1 MMQNGRSERDLR
13 LQLLALYLL
22 FVIPIFAL
30 TIFFYYNA
38 GQRLRGDVAAADLS
52 LARAIALETDAMLL
66 KAKDAVE
73 AFAKAPAVIQADP
86 AGMESAFTAGA
97 AARQDINLFYRL
109 SGQGIMLY
117 HYPTSPRS
125 TVGQDFSFR
134 DYFQIARA
142 TGQHV
147 FSKGR
152 ISPTTGRPVVTSV
165 MPVFV
170 QGRFDGVVA
179 TNLELQRLSETIAR
193 ISLQLPDSKGIKII
207 IVDATGQVI
216 AHSEPDHLLQNVA
229 DTLPGVTK
237 VLLGQEG
244 SLTVPDAD
252 QTEWLYTYT
261 PVPNANW
268 GVIVQRSG
276 QLAFASLDLLQRGII
291 ISLVLFGLGALF
303 FWVVLSNRVINPL
316 EKLTRY
322 GAGVDRETLAAEL
335 DRELIL
341 PISQRPDQIGRLTR
355 ALLRAEHHIRLRLM
369 ELTTLNKTG
378 AAVVATLDS
387 QQVIDNILNEVQR
400 LLAVHQCALLVV
412 NEDTQQLELRASR
425 GLSRNYPTKVDLTDA
440 CQRLPAC
447 RAIITGRPIQVP
459 DIETEPNFAPMVAVA
474 RTEGY
479 RSVLAIPLNAPHTPR
494 AALAIY
500 RADIHHFSEQEIDLV
515 ASFANFAAIALEHAT
530 LFSLT
535 DAELQQRVRF
545 LSALNRVGRTVS
557 QSLMIDDVLSNAMEA
572 VFEVMP
578 ADACWIYL
586 QRETEDF
593 LRLRAQR
600 GFPDSVLEQVRQ
612 QRVEYGQGIIGKV
625 AQGGRPLLLEGREL
639 QGDEW
644 QREPIIAEGD
654 WQAVAVA
661 PLLAKETIIGV
672 VGMATRTDQTFTA
685 AEVELL
691 EAIGDQ
697 IAIAVVNAR
706 LYRRSREVATLE
718 ERNRV
723 AREIH
728 DTLAQG
734 FTGILVQLQAAERL
748 SLKHPEKAVQSLQEA
763 RDLARQSLQEARRSV
778 FNLRPTA
785 LEHHTLDRVL
795 AHDVQRFEKESGI
808 RAEFV
813 LEGYPSLL
821 HPDVEQN
828 LYRITQEALTN
839 IRRHAQ
845 ANRVNVTLSFEPG
858 IVALS
863 IIDDGIGLNG
873 RGSGSEPVISGRT
886 RNGQDGRT
894 GRLADLSTGGFG
906 LVGIRERVHLMNGKI
921 AIESPSTGGT
931 RIKVV
936 IPK

>member
-1 MMQNGRSERDLR
+1 MFQKGRSERDLR

-22 FVIPIFAL
+22 FVIPIFTL
-30 TIFFYYNA
+30 TIIFSYNA
-38 GQRLRGDVAAADLS
+38 SRRLRGDVAAADLS

-86 AGMESAFTAGA
+86 VGMESAFTAGA

-109 SGQGIMLY
+109 SNEGIMLY

-134 DYFQIARA
+134 TYFQQARA

-170 QGRFDGVVA
+170 EGRFDGVVA
-179 TNLELQRLSETIAR
+179 TNLELQRLAETIKQ
-193 ISLQLPDSKGIKII
+193 ISLQLTQSEGIRII
-207 IVDATGQVI
+207 IVDASGQVI
-216 AHSEPDHLLQNVA
+216 GHSEPENLLQNVA
-229 DTLPGVTK
+229 GTLPGVEA
-237 VLLGQEG
+237 VLSGKEG
-244 SLTVPDAD
+244 SLTAPDAN
-252 QTEWLYTYT
+252 QIEWLYTYT
-261 PVPNANW
+261 PVPIADW

-276 QLAFASLDLLQRGII
+276 QLAFASLDSLQRGLI
-291 ISLVLFGLGALF
+291 ISLALFGLGALL
-303 FWVVLSNRVINPL
+303 FWVILSRWVINPV
-316 EKLTRY
+316 EQLTRY
-322 GAGVDRETLAAEL
+322 GAGVGREASAL
-335 DRELIL
+335 DRERERVL
-341 PISQRPDQIGRLTR
+341 PISRRSDQIGRLSR

-369 ELTTLNKTG
+369 ELTTLNKTS

-387 QQVIDNILNEVQR
+387 RQVIDNILNEVQR
-400 LLAVHQCALLVV
+400 LLSVNRCALLVV
-412 NEDTQQLELRASR
+412 NEETQQLELRASR
-425 GLSRNYPTKVDLTDA
+425 GLSEEYPTKLDMTDVY
-440 CQRLPAC
+440 QRLPAF
-447 RAIITGRPIQVP
+447 RAIITGQPIQVP
-459 DIETEPNFAPMVAVA
+459 DIEAEPDFAPLLAVA
-474 RTEGY
+474 RIEGY
-479 RSVLAIPLNAPHTPR
+479 RSILAIPLTAPHAPR

-500 RADIHHFSEQEIDLV
+500 RADVHHFTEQEVDLV
-515 ASFANFAAIALEHAT
+515 TSFANFAAIALEHAT

-535 DAELQQRVRF
+535 DAELQKRVRF
-545 LSALNRVGRTVS
+545 LSVLNRVGRTVS
-557 QSLMIDDVLSNAMEA
+557 QSLVIDDVLSNAMEA

-586 QRETEDF
+586 RRETEDF

-600 GFPDSVLEQVRQ
+600 GFPETILEQVRRQ
-612 QRVEYGQGIIGKV
+612 IVEYGQGIIGKV
-625 AQGGRPLLLEGREL
+625 AESSQLLLLEGPEL
-639 QGDEW
+639 QEDEW
-644 QREPIIAEGD
+644 AKELIIAQAE
-654 WQAVAVA
+654 WQAVAAA
-661 PLLAKETIIGV
+661 PLLAQETIIGV
-672 VGMATRTDQTFTA
+672 LGMATRSDQTYTG

-697 IAIAVVNAR
+697 LAIAVVNAR

-748 SLKHPEKAVQSLQEA
+748 SLKHPERAVQSLQEA
-763 RDLARQSLQEARRSV
+763 RELARLSLQEARRSV
-778 FNLRPTA
+778 LNLRPTA
-785 LEHHTLDRVL
+785 LEHHTLDKVIV
-795 AHDVQRFEKESGI
+795 HEVERFEKDSGVK
-808 RAEFV
+808 ANFV

-821 HPDVEQN
+821 PSTIEQN

-839 IRRHAQ
+839 IRRHAE
-845 ANRVNVTLSFEPG
+845 ATRTTVTLSFEPG
-858 IVALS
+858 HVALT

-873 RGSGSEPVISGRT
+873 RELGGEQVFSIGDLDSQHGPEE
-886 RNGQDGRT
+886 
-894 GRLADLSTGGFG
+894 LADLPSGGFG
-906 LVGIRERVHLMNGKI
+906 LVGIQERVNLMKGQVTI
-921 AIESPSTGGT
+921 GSPPTGGT